1 MPLKDP
7 ERRKAK
13 QKEYSAKYYAQNKEK
28 TINRVKAIN
37 RRNKVKWNEFKASLS
52 CIVCGFSHPAVI
64 DFHHV
69 DPETKTDNVHR
80 LVQRGRYAAAYEEIK
95 KCATLCANCHRIH
108 HYNEWAETRI
118 KRRRAKKKKGP
129 GGGP

>member
-1 MPLKDP
+1 MPFKDSK
-7 ERRKAK
+7 ERKAK
-13 QKEYSAKYYAQNKEK
+13 QKEYSAKYYAKNKEK
-28 TINRVKAIN
+28 TINRVKAVN
-37 RRNKVKWNEFKASLS
+37 RRNKTKWNEFKASLS

-64 DFHHV
+64 DFHHI

-80 LVQRGRYAAAYEEIK
+80 LVQRGRYAAAYEEVK

>member
-1 MPLKDP
+1 MPFKDSK
-7 ERRKAK
+7 ERKAK

-28 TINRVKAIN
+28 TINRVKAVN
-37 RRNKVKWNEFKASLS
+37 RRNKTKWNEFKASLS

-64 DFHHV
+64 DFHHI
-69 DPETKTDNVHR
+69 DPETNTDNVHR
-80 LVQRGRYAAAYEEIK
+80 LVQRGRYAAAYEEVK

>member
-1 MPLKDP
+1 MPFKDP
-7 ERRKAK
+7 KELKAK
-13 QKEYSAKYYAQNKEK
+13 QKEYSAKYYAQNREK
-28 TINRVKAIN
+28 TINRVKAVN
-37 RRNKVKWNEFKASLS
+37 RRNKEKWNKFKSTLS

-64 DFHHV
+64 DFHHI

-80 LVQRGRYAAAYEEIK
+80 LVQRGRYAAAYEELK

>member
-1 MPLKDP
+1 MPFKDP
-7 ERRKAK
+7 KERKAK
-13 QKEYSAKYYAQNKEK
+13 QKEYSAKYYAQNREK
-28 TINRVKAIN
+28 TINRVKAVN
-37 RRNKVKWNEFKASLS
+37 RRNKEKWNKFKSTLS

-64 DFHHV
+64 DFHHI

-80 LVQRGRYAAAYEEIK
+80 LVQRGRYAAAYEELK

>member
-1 MPLKDP
+1 MPFKDP
-7 ERRKAK
+7 KERKAK
-13 QKEYSAKYYAQNKEK
+13 QKEYSAKYYAQNREK
-28 TINRVKAIN
+28 TINRVKAVN
-37 RRNKVKWNEFKASLS
+37 RRNKEKWNKFKSTLS

-64 DFHHV
+64 DFHHI
-69 DPETKTDNVHR
+69 DPETKTDNVHV
-80 LVQRGRYAAAYEEIK
+80 LVQRGRYAAAYEELK